1 MIDWPSAR
9 PMRSEMMRPS
19 ASVGPPAGKGTT
31 MVMGRSGQV
40 SAAAARGTAA
50 TIIVASPRKMRHRAI
65 IGHPNTFRGTHAYS
79 GYKIADAAL
88 PATSVRTKK
97 MNGARLWRR
106 KPKLLSAG
114 VAGGEKRGQFPRRGY
129 VGGTTPLLVS

>member
-1 MIDWPSAR
+1 G
-9 PMRSEMMRPS
+9 
-19 ASVGPPAGKGTT
+19 GPPAGKGTT

-50 TIIVASPRKMRHRAI
+50 TSVAATPRKTRHRAI

-88 PATSVRTKK
+88 PATSVGTKK
-97 MNGARLWRR
+97 SNGMTLFGPCRSRMPPKLDGPSGVILRTGFWPSLLTRHGAGPQTSRASRLRAAVKVRTARL
-106 KPKLLSAG
+106 
-114 VAGGEKRGQFPRRGY
+114 
-129 VGGTTPLLVS
+129 